1 MSKAG
6 YTAPHV
12 ATATALGA
20 GTAKSVI
27 GVSGTANFGVD
38 LTKFRLSFDGVT
50 ASAVPVLVELC
61 YATFATNPPATAST
75 SITVQQA
82 YGRAITAGFT
92 AACTWTTEPTVL
104 TPVDSWMLTPNGG
117 TVVYDFPL
125 GTTPDSAVSQGFVI
139 RCNAPAAVNV
149 RGTLWFERC

>member
-12 ATATALGA
+12 ATATALAA

-50 ASAVPVLVELC
+50 ASAIPVLVELC
-61 YATFATNPPATAST
+61 YATFATNPPGTNST
-75 SITVQQA
+75 SITVQQE
-82 YGRAITAGFT
+82 YGRSIVAGFT
-92 AACTWTTEPTVL
+92 AAYAWTAANEPTVL
-104 TPVDSWMLTPNGG
+104 T
-117 TVVYDFPL
+117 
-125 GTTPDSAVSQGFVI
+125 
-139 RCNAPAAVNV
+139 
-149 RGTLWFERC
+149 TLDNWTL